1 MKAYNFGHL
10 VVQLHSFE
18 ENKEKVEFIFGRSGT
33 LMLNYYLD

>member
-18 ENKEKVEFIFGRSGT
+18 KQRKVELIFGHSST
-33 LMLNYYLD
+33 LMLNYYLN